1 MDEAKR
7 QEILDKIA
15 QMRRLAQEVKE
26 TVGIPSIEA
35 FMRHSDVYCMWAQWF
50 LGEGDL
56 QVEAK

>member
-7 QEILDKIA
+7 QEVLEKIV

-26 TVGIPSIEA
+26 TAGIPSIEA
-35 FMRHSDVYCMWAQWF
+35 FMRNSDVYCMWAQWF